1 MATSNTVWIIVAV
14 VVAILVIGG
23 LVLAARSRRNT
34 KMHGEAER
42 IRGEVEQESVQVAR
56 REALADETAAKAR
69 AAAAEAEAKAAEAR
83 RLEQRAESH
92 RSSVDTARGDLDER
106 RAHADSID
114 PRVKAD
120 KTDDDAVAAEEA
132 AYDRPADGQVN
143 YDANRDQAG
152 YDQTSPPAAHR
163 A

>member
-1 MATSNTVWIIVAV
+1 MATNNTVWIIVAV
-14 VVAILVIGG
+14 IVAILVIGG
-23 LVLAARSRRNT
+23 IAVAARKSRH
-34 KMHGEAER
+34 KKLHGEAER

-92 RSSVDTARGDLDER
+92 RSSADSARGDLDER
-106 RAHADSID
+106 AAHADSID

-120 KTDDDAVAAEEA
+120 KSGDSEDNVITAEEQS
-132 AYDRPADGQVN
+132 YDRPVEG
-143 YDANRDQAG
+143 QAG
-152 YDQTSPPAAHR
+152 YDQPGYGQPSPPAAHR
-163 A
+163 R

>member
-1 MATSNTVWIIVAV
+1 MATSNTVWIIVAII
-14 VVAILVIGG
+14 VAIVVIGG
-23 LVLAARSRRNT
+23 LALAARSSRN
-34 KMHGEAER
+34 KKLHGEAER
-42 IRGEVEQESVQVAR
+42 IRGEVDQEAVQVAR

-120 KTDDDAVAAEEA
+120 KTDDDTVVDEQA

-143 YDANRDQAG
+143 YDPN
-152 YDQTSPPAAHR
+152 YDQKSPPAAHR